1 MRTTGTGTKASVT
14 GDVPELS
21 LLQCHVH
28 AIGHDAFLVQALGD
42 GVRDEGGS
50 MLASTTAPA
59 FEAGDT
65 ITLGLPWL
73 SEHGELLL
81 TFDVSHLRAAALAVV
96 EAAVTG

>member
-14 GDVPELS
+14 GDVPELI

>member
-28 AIGHDAFLVQALGD
+28 AIGHDAFLVQAL
-42 GVRDEGGS
+42 
-50 MLASTTAPA
+50 
-59 FEAGDT
+59 EAGDT